1 MSAPVRF
8 LFVAV
13 AGWTL
18 FRGITGGIIPTAE
31 AFTVPKAEAAPP
43 AIVPTEFPALTPIQ
57 PQPPAMPPEGAY
69 ASYPPGYGYY
79 PPQPRY
85 IPIYYPATA
94 AASRTVTVP
103 LPPAQ
108 QQQSYEQPPEFYAPI
123 APLEGWDLAQVARG
137 GFSRPAPQSS
147 PAPAEIPNFIPQ
159 KHLDRLQLSTWALLR
174 REPGTG
180 SLASGG
186 ILGGSQAGARLTYA
200 FDRRLAA
207 SLRTSSPVGGARGGE
222 IAAGVRVTP
231 IPSIPFSLTAERRQ
245 AIGKFST
252 GRSAFALFAEGG
264 VYQQPLGWNL
274 LLDGYAQAGVVG
286 VRSRDLF
293 VDGGFAVSRPVYDRF
308 SAGFG
313 VWGGYQ
319 PGLYRIDAGPRLS
332 MRVRRNVSLHLD
344 WRQRVSGTAQPGS
357 GPAITLGADF

>member
-13 AGWTL
+13 AGWAL
-18 FRGITGGIIPTAE
+18 FRGVAGGIIPTAE
-31 AFTVPKAEAAPP
+31 AFTVARAEAAPPP

-57 PQPPAMPPEGAY
+57 PQPAGMPAESAY

-108 QQQSYEQPPEFYAPI
+108 QQPYEQPPEFLSPI
-123 APLEGWDLAQVARG
+123 EPLEDWDLAQVARG

-147 PAPAEIPNFIPQ
+147 PAPAAIPNFIPQ
-159 KHLDRLQLSTWALLR
+159 KRLDRLQLSAWALLR

-207 SLRTSSPVGGARGGE
+207 SLRTTRRLAARAAARWRRASASLRCRPFPSRSPPSAARPSASSAPAAPPSPCSLKAASINSPSDGTSSSMAMRKRASSGS
-222 IAAGVRVTP
+222 AAGTCSP
-231 IPSIPFSLTAERRQ
+231 TA
-245 AIGKFST
+245 A
-252 GRSAFALFAEGG
+252 
-264 VYQQPLGWNL
+264 
-274 LLDGYAQAGVVG
+274 
-286 VRSRDLF
+286 
-293 VDGGFAVSRPVYDRF
+293 
-308 SAGFG
+308 
-313 VWGGYQ
+313 
-319 PGLYRIDAGPRLS
+319 
-332 MRVRRNVSLHLD
+332 
-344 WRQRVSGTAQPGS
+344 
-357 GPAITLGADF
+357 